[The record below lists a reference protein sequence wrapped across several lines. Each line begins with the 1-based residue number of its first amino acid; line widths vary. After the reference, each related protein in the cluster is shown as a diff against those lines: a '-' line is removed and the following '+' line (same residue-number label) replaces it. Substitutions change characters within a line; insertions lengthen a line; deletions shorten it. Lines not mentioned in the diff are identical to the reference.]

1 MWVNNLTWILYVVV
15 VIDIEPIRE
24 RFSAVAPFLDERGRR
39 LVAAAEAFAAGY
51 GGIAAVAMATGV
63 APSTIGRGLK
73 ELASDEPS
81 ERIRRP
87 GAGRRRTVSKDH
99 TLLHDLEALVEPTTR
114 GDPESPLRWTCK
126 SVRRLAQALQAQG
139 HEVSPTLVGH
149 LLNEA
154 GYSLQGNR
162 KTTEGDSHPDRD
174 AQFGYINTQVTT
186 ALAEQQPVISV
197 DTKKKELVGDFRNN
211 GREYRPQGNPE
222 EVRVHDFLIK
232 ELGRAVPYGVYD
244 LAANS
249 GWVSVGVD
257 HDMAA
262 FVVNSIRQWWR
273 TVGRARYPEAT
284 RLLIT
289 ADGGGSNGSR
299 VRLWKRELQKLAN
312 ELGLDIMVSH
322 LPPGTS
328 KWNKIEHRLFSFIS
342 QNWRAKP
349 LVSYRV
355 IVDLISATTT
365 KTGLTVRCE
374 LDTGQYPSGI
384 VVSDAEMAAINIKR
398 AEFHGEFNYT
408 ISPNTHPPN
417 RAFIS

>member
-1 MWVNNLTWILYVVV
+1 
-15 VIDIEPIRE
+15 
-24 RFSAVAPFLDERGRR
+24 
-39 LVAAAEAFAAGY
+39 
-51 GGIAAVAMATGV
+51 
-63 APSTIGRGLK
+63 
-73 ELASDEPS
+73 LAWDEPS

-87 GAGRRRTVSKDH
+87 GAGRKRTVSKDP
-99 TLLHDLEALVEPTTR
+99 TLLRDLEALVEPTTR

-139 HEVSPTLVGH
+139 HEVSRTLVAH

-154 GYSLQGNR
+154 GYSLQGDR

-174 AQFGYINTQVTT
+174 AQFGYINIQVTT
-186 ALAEQQPVISV
+186 ALTEQQPVISV
-197 DTKKKELVGDFRNN
+197 DTKKKGLVGDFRTN

-257 HDMAA
+257 HDTAA
-262 FVVNSIRQWWR
+262 ACSLPGASFAVNSIRQWWL
-273 TVGRARYPEAT
+273 TVGRARYPDAT
-284 RLLIT
+284 RLMIT

-299 VRLWKRELQKLAN
+299 VRLWKRELQKLAD
-312 ELGLDIMVSH
+312 ELSLDITVSH

-328 KWNKIEHRLFSFIS
+328 KWNKIEPRLFSFIS

-349 LVSYRV
+349 LISYRV
-355 IVDLISATTT
+355 IVELISATTT

-398 AEFHGEFNYT
+398 ADFHGEWNYT

-417 RAFIS
+417 CGFIS